1 MLLLVGV
8 PLLVMEI
15 AVGQRMRQGSIGVWK
30 NMSPW
35 FGGVG
40 YSSFMVRSPG
50 LPRPTL
56 YTEPYPHPCPGMGPM
71 ISFQW
76 VKFLQFPNPLSN
88 SLPSAGTP
96 FFPCLQN
103 FSWSPG
109 VLHRGLVLQCD
120 HGLESLLSG
129 SVFPVSTAMGIV
141 PLTEQLQYFW

>member
-1 MLLLVGV
+1 MLAFVGI

-15 AVGQRMRQGSIGVWK
+15 GVGQRMHQGSIGVWK
-30 NMSPW
+30 NMCPW

-56 YTEPYPHPCPGMGPM
+56 YTDPYPSPCPGMGPM

-76 VKFLQFPNPLSN
+76 VKSLQFPSPLSN
-88 SLPSAGTP
+88 SLPSAGLP

-103 FSWSPG
+103 ASWSLG
-109 VLHRGLVLQCD
+109 VLHRGLVLQCA
-120 HGLESLLSG
+120 HGLESLLLG
-129 SVFPVSTAMGIV
+129 SIFPVSTAVVTV
-141 PLTEQLQYFW
+141 PLTEELQHFR